1 MGTMCSEDAGNKG
14 SFVYDLSDNNLL
26 IQSTKFMYGCA
37 YQGGAMLMS
46 GSSQVTIENCD
57 FEHNKSFEYGGAIYA
72 LDFQSWKVKDSRF
85 KSNSAYEEAAD
96 IYLQDSFNILEI

>member
-46 GSSQVTIENCD
+46 GSS
-57 FEHNKSFEYGGAIYA
+57 
-72 LDFQSWKVKDSRF
+72 
-85 KSNSAYEEAAD
+85 
-96 IYLQDSFNILEI
+96 